1 MATGFDY
8 LAITST
14 SLPPPAI
21 FESTRTSRIL
31 GNLTHLVMQ
40 QQSPGPPQQNESS
53 GLQHMRLALT
63 IMHLFLVC
71 IGSVNLL
78 VVFVIASRRY
88 MRSITNVYIVSLCMA
103 DFLYLANLILV
114 AATQI
119 NDKSWPF
126 GQFLCTVYH
135 GTESTG
141 KLLDYSFY

>member
-1 MATGFDY
+1 
-8 LAITST
+8 
-14 SLPPPAI
+14 
-21 FESTRTSRIL
+21 
-31 GNLTHLVMQ
+31 
-40 QQSPGPPQQNESS
+40 
-53 GLQHMRLALT
+53 
-63 IMHLFLVC
+63 MHLFLVC

-141 KLLDYSFY
+141 LFRFFKLENKIRDEYKTSF